1 MLWSIDNAAHI
12 LEPLTYTGVTMQA
25 DKGYDCL
32 TVPLTAMTDS
42 ERKMVFVVN
51 GEGVV
56 ERRSIETGAN
66 DGTYIEVL
74 NGLNEGEVVVLESFE
89 GLDNGVKVEVTL
101 EEGEG

>member
-1 MLWSIDNAAHI
+1 MS
-12 LEPLTYTGVTMQA
+12 
-25 DKGYDCL
+25 
-32 TVPLTAMTDS
+32 VPLTAMTDS